1 MSEGLR
7 ERKKRQTR
15 QRISDVAIGLFV
27 ERGFDHVTIAEV
39 AAAAD
44 VSVNT
49 LYNYYEA
56 KEDLVLPPDQASP
69 QRLADIVRGRR
80 PGESAARAV
89 LDHLRDE
96 LRRRDRKVGLTA
108 GFGRVFGMMRAAP
121 TLTAR
126 LEDLGRQM
134 TEALAHVLAEETA
147 AAPGDQTPRLVAS
160 QIGWFHALLYGE
172 IGRRIEA
179 GEKPD
184 EIAEAALELLDL
196 VEEMLGERALD
207 YAVRKDPATGKSRD
221 KDKDAG

>member
-15 QRISDVAIGLFV
+15 QRISDVAVGLFV

-39 AAAAD
+39 AAAAE

-69 QRLADIVRGRR
+69 QRLADIVRDRQ

-89 LDHLRDE
+89 LDRLRDE

-108 GFGRVFGMMRAAP
+108 GFGRVFTMMRAAP

-147 AAPGDQTPRLVAS
+147 AAPDDQTPRLVAS
-160 QIGWFHALLYGE
+160 QIGWFHALLYSE

-184 EIAEAALELLDL
+184 EIAGAALELLDL
-196 VEEMLGERALD
+196 VEEMLGERALG
-207 YAVRKDPATGKSRD
+207 YAVRHANTATDTDGD
-221 KDKDAG
+221 GDTG

>member
-15 QRISDVAIGLFV
+15 QRISEAAIGLFV

-39 AAAAD
+39 AAAAE

-69 QRLADIVRGRR
+69 QRLADIVRARR
-80 PGESAARAV
+80 PGASAARAV

-108 GFGRVFGMMRAAP
+108 GFGPVFHMMRAAP

-134 TEALAHVLAEETA
+134 TDALAATLAEETG
-147 AAPGDQTPRLVAS
+147 AAPEDQTPRVVAS
-160 QIGWFHALLYGE
+160 QIGWFHSLVYGE
-172 IGRRIEA
+172 IGRRIAA
-179 GEKPD
+179 GEEPD
-184 EIAEAALELLDL
+184 VIAGAVLDLLDL
-196 VEEMLGERALD
+196 VESMLGERALS
-207 YAVRKDPATGKSRD
+207 YAPRNG
-221 KDKDAG
+221 